1 MRMGP
6 TAQGSMVS
14 VRPTS
19 GCAQECMLMLTV
31 AGGCELVHFWQL
43 KLGQFITCKI
53 SIAEAYAFVSE
64 FGFWNTSN
72 IGTAKR
78 ITRGDFEN

>member
-1 MRMGP
+1 MF
-6 TAQGSMVS
+6 S

-19 GCAQECMLMLTV
+19 GCAQECMFMLTV

-64 FGFWNTSN
+64 FGF
-72 IGTAKR
+72 
-78 ITRGDFEN
+78 